1 MKLATERTVKNLMD
15 DKSIETRL
23 NNIQVA
29 LKQKGYRLTSS
40 RQKIV
45 QALLSCGGHITADG
59 LLEVVHEIDT
69 TVGRMTVYRTLELLS
84 ELGLI
89 RPVYQGTGAAHYI
102 LLDGGHHH
110 HLVCSSCD
118 AVIEFDE
125 CCLQEMGKLLA
136 EQFKFAVEGHLVEFY
151 GRCQN
156 CQ

>member
-1 MKLATERTVKNLMD
+1 MD
-15 DKSIETRL
+15 DKSLETRL
-23 NNIQVA
+23 NNIQAA

-45 QALLSCGGHITADG
+45 QSLLSCGGHITADG
-59 LLEVVHEIDT
+59 LLEVIHETDK

-110 HLVCSSCD
+110 HLICSGCD

-125 CCLQEMGKLLA
+125 CGLQDVGKLLA
-136 EQFKFAVEGHLVEFY
+136 ERFNFAIEGHLVEFY
-151 GRCQN
+151 GRCHN

>member
-1 MKLATERTVKNLMD
+1 MDEQMLTAKLDSFQA
-15 DKSIETRL
+15 
-23 NNIQVA
+23 A
-29 LKQKGYRLTSS
+29 LKQKGYRLTRS
-40 RQKIV
+40 RHKIV

-59 LLEVVHEIDT
+59 LLEVVHEIDKS
-69 TVGRMTVYRTLELLS
+69 VGRMTVYRTLELLS

-102 LLDGGHHH
+102 LLDAGHHH

-118 AVIEFDE
+118 AVIEFEE
-125 CCLQEMGKLLA
+125 CGLQEVGVLLA
-136 EQFKFAVEGHLVEFY
+136 ERFNFAVEGHLVEFY

>member
-1 MKLATERTVKNLMD
+1 MNEQTIDIQLD
-15 DKSIETRL
+15 D
-23 NNIQVA
+23 IQVA

-59 LLEVVHEIDT
+59 LLEVVHGLDK

-110 HLVCSSCD
+110 HLICSGCD
-118 AVIEFDE
+118 MVIEFDE
-125 CCLQEMGKLLA
+125 CGLQEVGKLLA
-136 EQFKFAVEGHLVEFY
+136 KRFNFAVEGHLVEFY

>member
-1 MKLATERTVKNLMD
+1 M
-15 DKSIETRL
+15 IEHSLDTRL
-23 NNIQVA
+23 NNIQSA

-45 QALLSCGGHITADG
+45 QALLGCGGHITADG
-59 LLEVVHEIDT
+59 LLEVVHETDA

-110 HLVCSSCD
+110 HLICSGCD
-118 AVIEFDE
+118 EVIEFDE
-125 CCLQEMGKLLA
+125 CGLQEVGKLLA
-136 EQFKFAVEGHLVEFY
+136 ERFNFVVEGHLVEFY
-151 GRCQN
+151 GRCPN

>member
-1 MKLATERTVKNLMD
+1 MNEHTSD
-15 DKSIETRL
+15 TRL
-23 NNIQVA
+23 ADIQVA
-29 LKQKGYRLTSS
+29 LRQKGYRLTSS

-45 QALLSCGGHITADG
+45 QALLNCGGHITADG
-59 LLEVVHEIDT
+59 LLEVVREIDQ

-102 LLDGGHHH
+102 LLDEGHHH
-110 HLVCSSCD
+110 HLICSGCA

-125 CCLQEMGKLLA
+125 CDLQDVGELLA
-136 EQFKFAVEGHLVEFY
+136 ERFNFAVEGHLVEFY

>member
-1 MKLATERTVKNLMD
+1 MIRTGNKFMIEDAKLDEKVN
-15 DKSIETRL
+15 E
-23 NNIQVA
+23 IQVA
-29 LKQKGYRLTSS
+29 LKEKGYRLTSS

-45 QALLSCGGHITADG
+45 RALLGCGGHVTADG
-59 LLEVVHEIDT
+59 LLEEVHEIDT

-110 HLVCSSCD
+110 HLICSGCD
-118 AVIEFDE
+118 AVIEFEE
-125 CCLQEMGKLLA
+125 CGLQEMGKLLA
-136 EQFKFAVEGHLVEFY
+136 ERFDFAIEGHLVEFY

>member
-1 MKLATERTVKNLMD
+1 MNEHGL
-15 DKSIETRL
+15 DKRL
-23 NNIQVA
+23 DNIQTA
-29 LKQKGYRLTSS
+29 LKQKGYRLTNS

-45 QALLSCGGHITADG
+45 QALLGCGGHITADG
-59 LLEVVHEIDT
+59 LLEVVHEMDH

-84 ELGLI
+84 ELGVI

-102 LLDGGHHH
+102 LLDEGHHH
-110 HLVCSSCD
+110 HLICSSCA

-125 CCLQEMGKLLA
+125 CELQEVGKLLA
-136 EQFKFAVEGHLVEFY
+136 ERFNFAVEGHLVEFY

>member
-1 MKLATERTVKNLMD
+1 MNEQTFG
-15 DKSIETRL
+15 TRL
-23 NNIQVA
+23 DNVQDA
-29 LKQKGYRLTSS
+29 LKQKGYRLTNS

-45 QALLSCGGHITADG
+45 QALLNCGGHITADG
-59 LLEVVHEIDT
+59 LLEVVHEADR

-110 HLVCSSCD
+110 HLICSGCD
-118 AVIEFDE
+118 VVIEFEE
-125 CCLQEMGKLLA
+125 CGLQEMGQLLA
-136 EQFKFAVEGHLVEFY
+136 ERFNFVVEGHLVEFY
-151 GRCQN
+151 GRCPN

>member
-1 MKLATERTVKNLMD
+1 MN
-15 DKSIETRL
+15 ETSLDRRL
-23 NNIQVA
+23 YNIQLA
-29 LKQKGYRLTSS
+29 LKEKGYRLTSS

-45 QALLSCGGHITADG
+45 QALLNCGGHVTADG
-59 LLEVVHEIDT
+59 LLEVVHETDT

-110 HLVCSSCD
+110 HLICSGCD
-118 AVIEFDE
+118 AVIEFEE
-125 CCLQEMGKLLA
+125 CGLQEMGKLLA
-136 EQFKFAVEGHLVEFY
+136 ERFDFLVEGHLVEFY
-151 GRCQN
+151 GRCPN

>member
-1 MKLATERTVKNLMD
+1 MNETSLN
-15 DKSIETRL
+15 TRL
-23 NNIQVA
+23 NTIQAA
-29 LKQKGYRLTSS
+29 LKQKGFRLTSS

-45 QALLSCGGHITADG
+45 QALLGCGGHITADG
-59 LLEVVHEIDT
+59 LLEVVHETDT

-110 HLVCSSCD
+110 HLICSGCN
-118 AVIEFDE
+118 AVVEFEE
-125 CCLQEMGKLLA
+125 CGLQEISQLLA
-136 EQFKFAVEGHLVEFY
+136 ERFNFAIEGHLVEFY
-151 GRCQN
+151 GRCAN

>member
-1 MKLATERTVKNLMD
+1 MN
-15 DKSIETRL
+15 ETSLDRRL
-23 NNIQVA
+23 HNIQSA
-29 LKQKGYRLTSS
+29 LKQKGFRLTSS

-45 QALLSCGGHITADG
+45 QALLGCGGHVTADG
-59 LLEVVHEIDT
+59 LLEVVHETDT

-110 HLVCSSCD
+110 HLVCSGCD
-118 AVIEFDE
+118 AVIEFEE
-125 CCLQEMGKLLA
+125 CSLQEVGKLLA
-136 EQFKFAVEGHLVEFY
+136 ERFNFVIEGHLVEFY
-151 GRCQN
+151 GRCPN

>member
-1 MKLATERTVKNLMD
+1 MD
-15 DKSIETRL
+15 EKSLDTRL
-23 NNIQVA
+23 NNIQTA
-29 LKQKGYRLTSS
+29 LKQKGFRLTSS

-45 QALLSCGGHITADG
+45 QALLGCGGHITADG
-59 LLEVVHEIDT
+59 LLEVVHETDA

-110 HLVCSSCD
+110 HLICSGCD
-118 AVIEFDE
+118 AVIEFEE
-125 CCLQEMGKLLA
+125 CGLQEMGKLLA
-136 EQFKFAVEGHLVEFY
+136 DRFNFEIEGHLVEFY
-151 GRCQN
+151 GRCAN